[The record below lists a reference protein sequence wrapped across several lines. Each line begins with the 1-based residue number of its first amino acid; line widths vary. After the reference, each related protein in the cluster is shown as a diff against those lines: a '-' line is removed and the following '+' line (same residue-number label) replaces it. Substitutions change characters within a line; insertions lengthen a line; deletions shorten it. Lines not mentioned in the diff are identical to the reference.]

1 MATHKIDRI
10 SEDVRR
16 ELTDI
21 FRMLK
26 DPRIT
31 GMLSIVHVEV
41 TNDLSYARSMS
52 CLLYTSIPK
61 EIRRTMRIR
70 EGDPL
75 EIYTDNNGEVIFKK
89 YSPIEE
95 LSTFACQYAEV
106 LAKSMGMP
114 VIITDRDHVVAA
126 NGDVYKRQG

>member
-21 FRMLK
+21 FRILK

-41 TNDLSYARSMS
+41 TNDLS
-52 CLLYTSIPK
+52 
-61 EIRRTMRIR
+61 
-70 EGDPL
+70 
-75 EIYTDNNGEVIFKK
+75 
-89 YSPIEE
+89 
-95 LSTFACQYAEV
+95 
-106 LAKSMGMP
+106 LAK
-114 VIITDRDHVVAA
+114 VHVSSLDGLDAAKNAVKGLKNASGFIRHEIAQRLNLRHAPELVFVADDSIETGA
-126 NGDVYKRQG
+126 EISRLIEQIKKKDGGLDENND

>member
-41 TNDLSYARSMS
+41 TNDLSYAKVHVSS
-52 CLLYTSIPK
+52 LEGLK
-61 EIRRTMRIR
+61 RRR
-70 EGDPL
+70 
-75 EIYTDNNGEVIFKK
+75 V
-89 YSPIEE
+89 
-95 LSTFACQYAEV
+95 Q
-106 LAKSMGMP
+106 
-114 VIITDRDHVVAA
+114 
-126 NGDVYKRQG
+126 